1 MGRSRVFVL
10 NSRDYRKKKQSTFW
24 IILILLLVVA
34 GAFLLLRQQQQIV
47 IQDIRLY
54 FYDSANQELI
64 PIERNIDISGTQ
76 EKAIKTIIE
85 QLSLPPENLQ
95 SLIPAYTNVQSV
107 SFQRDTC
114 IITFQD
120 LSVTELID
128 SVVKE
133 SAAVY
138 SLVNSITEFPGI
150 HKVQLKIDGKQDPYF
165 HRYISIEHPLT
176 RMTGQLMRGINT
188 LIFFYHYPTDSIMAE
203 FREIPQQESLD
214 KAAFNV
220 VNQLIIGSSQ
230 RDLNSL
236 LPQGTQINRAWVE
249 NAICHIDFSKE
260 VRRFSLGA
268 SEELALVNLLV
279 LSLTEIEG
287 IERVQFLVE
296 GQNVFTLGGHMAV
309 DKPLQRWYGKDDFEA
324 RIYFL
329 RKFQHH
335 LSFVP
340 IERKT
345 TSRQPEHI
353 IQALIDGTTAAE
365 KEQGISTDIPTGIKI
380 IACYP
385 NENNELIVDLEIELN
400 KFLNAQQE
408 QNFLRQMVLSI
419 TENTTMKHVRFFFD
433 GKKLESLPFGTDT
446 SRVFTRTGSL

>member
-1 MGRSRVFVL
+1 MRKSRVLVL
-10 NSRDYRKKKQSTFW
+10 NSRDYHKKKQSTF
-24 IILILLLVVA
+24 LVILLVIFIA
-34 GAFLLLRQQQQIV
+34 IAAFLLLRQQQQV
-47 IQDIRLY
+47 NIQNIRLF
-54 FYDSANQELI
+54 FYDSVNQELI
-64 PIERNIDISGTQ
+64 PIERNVDISGTQ

-95 SLIPAYTNVQSV
+95 SLIPAYTHVQSV

-114 IITFQD
+114 IVTFQD

-150 HKVQLKIDGKQDPYF
+150 HKVQLNIEGKQDLYF
-165 HRYISIEHPLT
+165 HRYVSIEHPLT
-176 RMTGQLMRGINT
+176 RMTGQLLRGVNA
-188 LIFFYHYPTDSIMAE
+188 LLFFYHYPSESIMGE
-203 FREIPQQESLD
+203 LREIPQHDSLD
-214 KAAFNV
+214 KTAYNV
-220 VNQLIIGSSQ
+220 VNQLIIGSPQ
-230 RDLNSL
+230 HDMDSL
-236 LPQGTQINRAWVE
+236 IPQGTRINQAWVE

-268 SEELALVNLLV
+268 SKELALVNLLV
-279 LSLTEIEG
+279 LSLTEMQG

-296 GQNVFTLGGHMAV
+296 GQTVFTLGGHMAV
-309 DKPLQRWYGKDDFEA
+309 DKPLQRWYGKSDENA

-340 IERKT
+340 IEREVA
-345 TSRQPEHI
+345 SMQPEDV
-353 IQALIDGTTAAE
+353 IQALIDGTTATE
-365 KEQGISTDIPTGIKI
+365 KEQGISSDIPSGIKI
-380 IACYP
+380 NACYP
-385 NENNELIVDLEIELN
+385 NENNELIVDLEVELS

-419 TENTTMKHVRFFFD
+419 TENTRLQHIRFFFD

-446 SRVFTRTGSL
+446 SKVFTRALSF